1 MRKIVISALIA
12 GAAVVATPASAQG
25 WFNQRPV
32 AAHNNHNNIRAE
44 INQLSNQISQ
54 AERRR
59 AISTREAQALRRQMI
74 QVQRNF
80 AQFSRN
86 GIDRREAATLD
97 RQLDQVRRSLRAER
111 RDNNGR
117 RR

>member
-1 MRKIVISALIA
+1 MRKIVISAMIA
-12 GAAVVATPASAQG
+12 GAAVIATPASAQS

-32 AAHNNHNNIRAE
+32 AAAHNNIRAE

-80 AQFSRN
+80 AAYSRN

-97 RQLDQVRRSLRAER
+97 RQLDQVRRNLRAEQ
-111 RDNNGR
+111 RDRNNR

>member
-1 MRKIVISALIA
+1 MRKIVISAMIA
-12 GAAVVATPASAQG
+12 GAAVIATPASAQS

-32 AAHNNHNNIRAE
+32 AAHNNIRAE

-80 AQFSRN
+80 AAYSRN

-97 RQLDQVRRSLRAER
+97 RQLDQVRRNLRAEQ
-111 RDNNGR
+111 RDRNNR

>member
-25 WFNQRPV
+25 WFQPRPNV
-32 AAHNNHNNIRAE
+32 AHSQIRAE
-44 INQLSNQISQ
+44 MNQLANQISR
-54 AERRR
+54 AEQRRT
-59 AISTREAQALRRQMI
+59 ISTREAQALRRQMI

-80 AQFSRN
+80 ANYSRN
-86 GIDRREAATLD
+86 GIDRREQATLNN
-97 RQLDQVRRSLRAER
+97 QLAQVRRGLRLER
-111 RDNNGR
+111 RDYDNR

>member
-12 GAAVVATPASAQG
+12 GAAVVATPASAQS
-25 WFNQRPV
+25 WFNQRP
-32 AAHNNHNNIRAE
+32 AAAQHNIRAE
-44 INQLSNQISQ
+44 INQLTNQITQ

-59 AISTREAQALRRQMI
+59 AISSREAQALRRQMI

-80 AQFSRN
+80 AAYSRN
-86 GIDRREAATLD
+86 GIDRGEAAMLNN
-97 RQLDQVRRSLRAER
+97 QLDQVRRGLRTER
-111 RDNNGR
+111 RDNNNR

>member
-25 WFNQRPV
+25 WFQPRPNV
-32 AAHNNHNNIRAE
+32 AHSQIRGE
-44 INQLSNQISQ
+44 IQQLDSQITQ

-59 AISTREAQALRRQMI
+59 AISSREAQGLRRQVI
-74 QVQRNF
+74 QLQRTF
-80 AQFSRN
+80 AAYSRN
-86 GIDRREAATLD
+86 GIDRREHATLNN
-97 RQLDQVRRSLRAER
+97 QIAQVRRGLRLER
-111 RDNNGR
+111 RDYDNR